1 MIDGEAINA
10 EAMQKLSA
18 GEFQRAQRLFRFN
31 CKRFPDDRSYNNY
44 GHFLFENGITR
55 KDGSVHCARGLAKHY
70 YEKAFAIRQTGIVAG
85 NLAYAASREQ
95 NYREAYDYLKTA
107 LTLSDGKN
115 DLAYYNFAVAAFQ
128 LQLYEQTVALLEPR
142 IADFPMMLPL
152 YYFALEQVDHKTL
165 LQKMTTDSEW
175 KRAFDDDEIALLQ
188 LYGLCPEYTAV
199 ESSFESLPGRWA
211 LDREQWA
218 TYIQVMSGLL
228 SRPELDRL
236 VLTYAGTCSPST
248 KRMILCFLRDPQ
260 IRRKYESRYVPV
272 LVPQCGYF
280 GCSKHGNGWSSPLTE
295 PSNG

>member
-107 LTLSDGKN
+107 LTL
-115 DLAYYNFAVAAFQ
+115 
-128 LQLYEQTVALLEPR
+128 
-142 IADFPMMLPL
+142 
-152 YYFALEQVDHKTL
+152 
-165 LQKMTTDSEW
+165 
-175 KRAFDDDEIALLQ
+175 
-188 LYGLCPEYTAV
+188 
-199 ESSFESLPGRWA
+199 
-211 LDREQWA
+211 
-218 TYIQVMSGLL
+218 
-228 SRPELDRL
+228 
-236 VLTYAGTCSPST
+236 
-248 KRMILCFLRDPQ
+248 
-260 IRRKYESRYVPV
+260 
-272 LVPQCGYF
+272 PQCQSSEGAAQEWTQLNVW
-280 GCSKHGNGWSSPLTE
+280 KNGSSVIATMTGSTTTGLRFTISIIPGGGE
-295 PSNG
+295 NRSERYASGRQDI